1 MNDFSEPADSPALKW
16 IGRIL
21 SLPPAALLTMS
32 GVMKLMKPE
41 MVTEG
46 FAKMGYPDSAIVPL
60 GAIELTATLLFLIPQ
75 TAILGAVVLTGY
87 LGGAT
92 ATHLQAG
99 DPWAQVFTAPVIGAV
114 IWLALVLRDYRMRQ
128 LMPIR
133 WAADPDK
140 RTSVF
145 VPIFAVLGFVA
156 IGLATYIAMQ
166 PDSMTITR
174 SIKITAPP
182 SVVYA
187 QLNDFH
193 KWQDWSPWAKLDPNM
208 TSTYEGP
215 EAGEGAIY
223 KWVSNNQEVGEGKM
237 TILESRPDEFLKLKL
252 EFIKPMPAT
261 NTVEFTLNPEGE
273 QTEVL
278 WTMYGKSEFMFKAMG
293 VVMNMDKMIG
303 DDFEKGLAAI
313 KSIAEGKP
321 TEAVPTE
328 KLPTETPP
336 TETTPNPTE
345 AVPTE
350 VPPKE

>member
-128 LMPIR
+128 LLPIR

-140 RTSVF
+140 RTSIF
-145 VPIFAVLGFVA
+145 VKIFAVLGFVA

-166 PDSMTITR
+166 PDSMAITR
-174 SIKITAPP
+174 SIKIAAPP
-182 SVVYA
+182 SAVYA

-193 KWQDWSPWAKLDPNM
+193 KWEDWSPWAKMDPNAKN
-208 TSTYEGP
+208 TFEGP
-215 EAGEGAIY
+215 ESGEGAMFS
-223 KWVSNNQEVGEGKM
+223 WAGNDQVGEGKM
-237 TILESRPDEFLKLKL
+237 TIIEVKPDEFIKMKL
-252 EFIKPMPAT
+252 EFKKPMECTNLTEFVLKPA
-261 NTVEFTLNPEGE
+261 GD
-273 QTEVL
+273 QTELV
-278 WTMYGKSEFMFKAMG
+278 WTMSGKSPFVAKAMTL
-293 VVMNMDKMIG
+293 VMDMDKMVG

-321 TEAVPTE
+321 KEPAPAEAAPI
-328 KLPTETPP
+328 ETHPA
-336 TETTPNPTE
+336 ETTL
-345 AVPTE
+345 E